1 LAFETVKKQ
10 VSLLCELKIPLIGL
24 VENMK
29 LDRSIGIAVE
39 TEELGIKYLGTIP
52 FDPKVEEAIGNTSKL
67 LDTAFAQK
75 IAEVII
81 LSKMRDT

>member
-1 LAFETVKKQ
+1 M
-10 VSLLCELKIPLIGL
+10 PLIGL

-29 LDRSIGIAVE
+29 LDRATGIAWE
-39 TEELGIKYLGTIP
+39 CEERRIKYLGTVP

-75 IAEVII
+75 IQKIAEVAI
-81 LSKMRDT
+81 LSKMRDP